1 MKQLF
6 KQGAVLAAVVLACAH
21 ANAQSDIISSSFGNA
36 ISVGG
41 TDKAFADVVG
51 GGFVDTFKFTLTS
64 AATITAGL
72 TAVAPSSFSSGFF
85 MLENYTSPTNFG
97 SGTIGSTFTATLAAG
112 DYFYTVKGVGAAGS
126 TYALKSVVAAV
137 PEPETY
143 ALFLA
148 GLGAVGFLAARR
160 RSN

>member
-6 KQGAVLAAVVLACAH
+6 KQTAVLAAVVLACAQ
-21 ANAQSDIISSSFGNA
+21 ANAASTTLYSSFEDS

-41 TDKAFADVVG
+41 VDEAFVRVSG
-51 GGFVDTFKFTLTS
+51 NFVNTFSFTLTS

-72 TAVAPSSFSSGFF
+72 TSVIPSTFGSAFF
-85 MLENYTSPTNFG
+85 TLENYTSPTTFG
-97 SGTIGSTFTATLAAG
+97 SGAIGETFTATLAAG

-126 TYALKSVVAAV
+126 NYALKSVVAAV

>member
-6 KQGAVLAAVVLACAH
+6 KQTAVLAAVILACAQ
-21 ANAQSDIISSSFGNA
+21 ANAASTTLFSSFEDS

-41 TDKAFADVVG
+41 TDLALVNVAG
-51 GGFVDTFKFTLTS
+51 NFVNTFSFTLSS

-72 TAVAPSSFSSGFF
+72 TSVAPSTFSSGFF
-85 MLENYTSPTNFG
+85 SLESFSAATPIQTG
-97 SGTIGSTFTATLAAG
+97 SIGGTFTATLAAG
-112 DYFYTVKGVGAAGS
+112 DYFYTVKGVGAPGS
-126 TYALKSVVAAV
+126 TYSLKSVVAAV

>member
-6 KQGAVLAAVVLACAH
+6 KQSAVLAAVVLACAQ
-21 ANAQSDIISSSFGNA
+21 ANAASTTLLSSFEDS
-36 ISVGG
+36 ITVGG
-41 TDKAFADVVG
+41 TDLAVVNVAG
-51 GGFVDTFKFTLTS
+51 NFVNTFSFTLTS

-72 TAVAPSSFSSGFF
+72 TSVAPSTFSSGFF
-85 MLENYTSPTNFG
+85 TLENFTSPTTFG
-97 SGTIGSTFTATLAAG
+97 SGSIGETFTATLAAG
-112 DYFYTVKGVGAAGS
+112 EYFYTVKGVGAAGS

>member
-6 KQGAVLAAVVLACAH
+6 KQSAVLAAVVLACAQ
-21 ANAQSDIISSSFGNA
+21 ANAASTVAYTTFGDA
-36 ISVGG
+36 VSVGG
-41 TDKAFADVVG
+41 FDEALVRVSNNFAN
-51 GGFVDTFKFTLTS
+51 TFEFTLTS
-64 AATITAGL
+64 DATITAGL
-72 TAVAPSSFSSGFF
+72 TSVLPSSFSSGFF
-85 MLENYTSPTNFG
+85 QLENYTSNTIFG
-97 SGTIGSTFTATLAAG
+97 QGVIGETFTATLAAG

-126 TYALKSVVAAV
+126 RYALTSTIAAV

-148 GLGAVGFLAARR
+148 GLGAIGFLAARR

>member
-6 KQGAVLAAVVLACAH
+6 KQTAVLAAVVLACAQ
-21 ANAQSDIISSSFGNA
+21 ANAASTVFATSFEDS

-41 TDKAFADVVG
+41 TDLALVNVAGNFRN
-51 GGFVDTFKFTLTS
+51 TFGFTLTS

-72 TAVAPSSFSSGFF
+72 SSVIPSTFGSAFF
-85 MLENYTSPTNFG
+85 TLENYTSSTPFG
-97 SGTIGSTFTATLAAG
+97 SGAIGEAFTATLAAG
-112 DYFYTVKGVGAAGS
+112 DYFYSVKGVGAAGS